1 MLRSFVVLYY
11 AFDEHLTVD
20 DIVAEGVPRE
30 IVVQVLER
38 VERFD
43 FKHRLPYVYAG
54 KV

>member
-1 MLRSFVVLYY
+1 MVLYH
-11 AFDEHLTVD
+11 AFEEHLTVD
-20 DIVAEGVPRE
+20 DIVAKGVPRE